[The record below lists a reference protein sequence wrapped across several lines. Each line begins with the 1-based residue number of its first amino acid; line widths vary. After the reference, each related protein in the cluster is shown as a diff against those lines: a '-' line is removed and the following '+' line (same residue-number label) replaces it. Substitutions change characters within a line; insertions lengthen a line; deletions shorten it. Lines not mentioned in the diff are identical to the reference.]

1 MDQVLRKTT
10 MNLGV
15 VKKINKTGISS
26 QWGTSLVA
34 DGTLG

>member
-15 VKKINKTGISS
+15 VKKIHPPKQKIIGYA
-26 QWGTSLVA
+26 LPFY
-34 DGTLG
+34 DC